1 MKILLRESQMI
12 RVVKREL
19 GEEIT
24 GGSIIV
30 YHRTK
35 LTKEN
40 YKLLN
45 NGFVPGDG
53 QMYGRGLYST
63 YELKDQFNS
72 NMEGYG
78 STIIK
83 FQVTDTSK
91 ILILDESEQLKVFGK
106 RIGLLDQ
113 IKKILKGGFNGFY
126 KENKIAIQESIKL
139 LEDKNRL
146 TSEAAYYLST
156 NVRKFQLLFDGLVFT
171 GRNDGRVLVLFET
184 TLASPL
190 QYVDTRGLQ
199 QGDKFEWTSLK
210 NKDSYG
216 LGKDKRGMNKLDNYL
231 KFRPTDI
238 VFSELKDKDK
248 KDLVKAKAKSN
259 VQMQKDEYLFW
270 VNETTPAPEELEKI
284 NDRMVSIK
292 GNALEFIVNPSRAV
306 IKKALYTFPNSI
318 QYIDNPTE
326 EQQLISINN
335 DPSTFQF
342 IKNPTDTVVEEAI
355 IARPSNIQYIP
366 NPTLKQMIIAVN
378 RRPESIRF
386 IKNPPEAVQLVAVT
400 EDGESIQYIQDP
412 SEKVEFAAVKTTP
425 IAIRYIPNPSE
436 ELQLIVVQ
444 QNYNSVRHIDNP
456 TEKVQLFTVQQD
468 GSTIRHFVS
477 KRVPSEAVQLAA
489 VANNGLA
496 LQYLISLGFKPPS
509 DDVIMTAVKQ
519 NGMAIQH
526 ISDPSEELQL
536 IAVEKKPDNVRYI
549 KNPTQ
554 RVQTYVVEKVPREV
568 LNIKNVTSETQLLAL
583 KLDGQLINMFHN
595 PSPEVQLIA
604 VQSNPRAILQI
615 NNPTEEAQIAA
626 VKAVPTLIKNIYNP
640 SKAVQMAAAEGDPV
654 AVMSMKNR
662 QEKIDFS
669 DVENLKG
676 LTHRELSTISLVS
689 RTPDAF
695 KKNPKMLD
703 VWLNAGTISQPV
715 YDMLKEKLGL
725 LNEEVFRYSDLS
737 DDEKEKVYDIFKTS
751 YENSTGTSWDSNKF
765 SSRANGWTFF
775 GDKSSGFVVLRKQN
789 SGMNKLTGVA
799 GDLKAISMGISD
811 INALNEPVWGMADK
825 RISSILTKKFNYYT
839 PPAFILKLM
848 MKKIPSSVFGDAQYE
863 VNNDGSVTFKYSD
876 VGDATK
882 YFFANKQYYKQIYP
896 TILDSLSGMSSMVAN
911 AVKFFFKSFF

>member
-24 GGSIIV
+24 GGSIVV

-91 ILILDESEQLKVFGK
+91 ILVLDESEQRKVFGK
-106 RIGLLDQ
+106 KIGVLDQ

-126 KENKIAIQESIKL
+126 KENKDAIQKSIEL
-139 LEDKNRL
+139 LEDKNKL
-146 TSEAAYYLST
+146 TSEAAYHLASY
-156 NVRKFQLLFDGLVFT
+156 VRKFQLLFDGLVFT

-190 QYVDTRGLQ
+190 QYVDTRGLK

-210 NKDSYG
+210 TKDSYG

-248 KDLVKAKAKSN
+248 MDLVKAKAKSN
-259 VQMQKDEYLFW
+259 VQMQQDEYLFW
-270 VNETTPAPEELEKI
+270 VDETTPTPEELEKI
-284 NDRMVSIK
+284 NDRMVQLK
-292 GNALEFIVNPSRAV
+292 ANALEFIVNPSEEV
-306 IKKALYTFPNSI
+306 IKKALYMFPRSI
-318 QYIDNPTE
+318 QYLDDPSE
-326 EQQLISINN
+326 EYQLTAINN
-335 DPSTFQF
+335 DFSVFQF
-342 IKNPTDTVVEEAI
+342 IKNPTENVVEQAI
-355 IARPSNIQYIP
+355 YDRPSNIQYIP
-366 NPTLKQMIIAVN
+366 NPTEKHMDIAV
-378 RRPESIRF
+378 RKRPESIKY
-386 IKNPPEAVQLVAVT
+386 IKNPTEKIQLLAVSR
-400 EDGESIQYIQDP
+400 DGESIQYIQDP
-412 SEKVEFAAVKTTP
+412 TEQVEVTAVKTNP
-425 IAIRYIPNPSE
+425 VAIRHIPNPSE
-436 ELQLIVVQ
+436 ELQLIVVEE
-444 QNYNSVRHIDNP
+444 NYNMVRHIENP
-456 TEKVQLFTVQQD
+456 TEKVQLFAVTYD
-468 GSTIRHFVS
+468 GALVRHF
-477 KRVPSEAVQLAA
+477 KNPSEAVKLKA
-489 VANNGLA
+489 VSENGLA
-496 LQYLISLGFKPPS
+496 LQYLVTRYPS
-509 DDVIMTAVKQ
+509 EEVVMAAVKQ
-519 NGMAIQH
+519 NGAAIQNV
-526 ISDPSEELQL
+526 SDPSEELQL

-554 RVQTYVVEKVPREV
+554 TVQTYVVEKAPREV
-568 LNIKNVTSETQLLAL
+568 LNIKNATPETQLLAL
-583 KLDGQLINMFHN
+583 KLDGQLINMFPN
-595 PSPEVQLIA
+595 PSPEIQLIA
-604 VQSNPRAILQI
+604 VQSNPRAILMI
-615 NNPTEEAQIAA
+615 RNPTEEAQIAA
-626 VKAVPTLIKNIYNP
+626 VKAIPTLIKNIPNP
-640 SKAVQMAAAEGDPV
+640 SKAVQMAAAESDPV

-662 QEKIDFS
+662 QEKVDFGDIES
-669 DVENLKG
+669 LKG
-676 LTHRELSTISLVS
+676 LTPRELSTISIVS
-689 RTPDAF
+689 RTPEAF

-703 VWLNAGTISQPV
+703 VWLNGGTISQSV
-715 YDMLKEKLGL
+715 YDKLKEKLGL

-825 RISSILTKKFNYYT
+825 RISTILTKKFNYYT

-848 MKKIPSSVFGDAQYE
+848 MKKIPSSVFGDAEYE

-896 TILDSLSGMSSMVAN
+896 TILDSLSGMSSMVVN
-911 AVKFFFKSFF
+911 AVKFFFKSF

>member
-24 GGSIIV
+24 GGSIVV

-126 KENKIAIQESIKL
+126 KENKGQIQEAIKL

-146 TSEAAYYLST
+146 TSEAAYQLASYI
-156 NVRKFQLLFDGLVFT
+156 RKFQLLFDGLVFT

-190 QYVDTRGLQ
+190 QYVDTRGLN

-210 NKDSYG
+210 TKDSYG

-238 VFSELKDKDK
+238 IFSELKDKDK
-248 KDLVKAKAKSN
+248 MDLVKAKVKSN
-259 VQMQKDEYLFW
+259 VQMQQDEYIFW
-270 VNETTPAPEELEKI
+270 ASETTPEPEELDMV
-284 NDRMVSIK
+284 NYRMVSLK
-292 GNALEFIVNPSRAV
+292 ANALEFIINPSEGV
-306 IKKALYTFPNSI
+306 IKKALYNYPRSI
-318 QYIDNPTE
+318 QYLDNPTE
-326 EQQLISINN
+326 EQQLTAINN
-335 DPSTFQF
+335 DASTFQF
-342 IKNPTDTVVEEAI
+342 IKNPSETVIEEVLYI
-355 IARPSNIQYIP
+355 RPSNIQYIP
-366 NPTLKQMIIAVN
+366 NPTEKQMIIAVN
-378 RRPESIRF
+378 ARAESIKF
-386 IKNPPEAVQLVAVT
+386 IKNPPESVQLVAVT
-400 EDGESIQYIQDP
+400 QDGESLQYIQDP
-412 SEKVEFAAVKTTP
+412 TEKVEFAAVKTTP
-425 IAIRYIPNPSE
+425 VAIRYIPNPSE
-436 ELQLIVVQ
+436 ELQLIVIE

-456 TEKVQLFTVQQD
+456 TEKVQLYAVSYD
-468 GSTIRHFVS
+468 GSLIRHFNN
-477 KRVPSEAVQLAA
+477 PSEAVQLKA
-489 VANNGLA
+489 VSENGLA
-496 LQYLISLGFKPPS
+496 LQYLVTRYPS
-509 DDVIMTAVKQ
+509 DDVVMAAVKQ
-519 NGMAIQH
+519 NGASIQNV
-526 ISDPSEELQL
+526 SDPSEELQL
-536 IAVEKKPDNVRYI
+536 IAVEKKPENVRYI

-554 RVQTYVVEKVPREV
+554 RVQTYVVEKAPREV
-568 LNIKNVTSETQLLAL
+568 LNIKNATPDTQLLAL
-583 KLDGQLINMFHN
+583 KLDGQLINMFPN
-595 PSPEVQLIA
+595 PSPEIQLIA
-604 VQSNPRAILQI
+604 VQSNPRAIFQI
-615 NNPTEEAQIAA
+615 KNPTEEAQIAA
-626 VKAVPTLIKNIYNP
+626 VKAVPTLIKNIPNP
-640 SKAVQMAAAEGDPV
+640 SKAVQMAAAESDPV

-662 QEKIDFS
+662 QEKIDFG
-669 DVENLKG
+669 DMEGLKG
-676 LTHRELSTISLVS
+676 LTPRELSTISLVS

-715 YDMLKEKLGL
+715 YDKLKEKLGL
-725 LNEEVFRYSDLS
+725 LNEEVFRYSELS

-751 YENSTGTSWDSNKF
+751 YENSTGTSWDSGKF

-825 RISSILTKKFNYYT
+825 RISTILTKKFNYYT

-848 MKKIPSSVFGDAQYE
+848 MKKIPSSVFGDAEYE

-896 TILDSLSGMSSMVAN
+896 TILDSLSGMSSMVVN
-911 AVKFFFKSFF
+911 AVKFFFKSF

>member
-24 GGSIIV
+24 SGSIVV

-91 ILILDESEQLKVFGK
+91 ILILDEAEQLKVFGK
-106 RIGLLDQ
+106 RIGLLNQ
-113 IKKILKGGFNGFY
+113 IKKILKGGFNSFY
-126 KENKIAIQESIKL
+126 KVNKDAIQKSIEL

-146 TSEAAYYLST
+146 TSEAAKYLSDYI
-156 NVRKFQLLFDGLVFT
+156 RKFQLLFDGLVFT

-190 QYVDTRGLQ
+190 QYVDTRGLN

-210 NKDSYG
+210 TKDSYG

-248 KDLVKAKAKSN
+248 KDLVNAKVKGN
-259 VQMQKDEYLFW
+259 VQMQQDEYLFW
-270 VNETTPAPEELEKI
+270 ASETTPEPEELEKV
-284 NDRMVSIK
+284 NSRMVSLK
-292 GNALEFIVNPSRAV
+292 ANALEFIINPSEEV
-306 IKKALYTFPNSI
+306 IKKALYNYPRSI
-318 QYIDNPTE
+318 QYLDNPTE
-326 EQQLISINN
+326 EQQLTSINN

-342 IKNPTDTVVEEAI
+342 INNPSERVIEEALYI
-355 IARPSNIQYIP
+355 RPSNIQYIP
-366 NPTLKQMIIAVN
+366 NPTEKQMIIAVN
-378 RRPESIRF
+378 ARAESIKH
-386 IKNPPEAVQLVAVT
+386 IKNPPESVQLVAVT
-400 EDGESIQYIQDP
+400 QDGLSIQHIQDP
-412 SEKVEFAAVKTTP
+412 SEKVEFAAVKTTSAS
-425 IAIRYIPNPSE
+425 ITHIPNPSE
-436 ELQLIVVQ
+436 ELQLLAVE
-444 QNYNSVRHIDNP
+444 RHYENIRYIEKP
-456 TEKVQLFTVQQD
+456 TEKVQLAAVEQYGGSIRFFKNPSESVQLAAVTNSGMALQYLA
-468 GSTIRHFVS
+468 SQN
-477 KRVPSEAVQLAA
+477 PSEAVQLAA
-489 VANNGLA
+489 V
-496 LQYLISLGFKPPS
+496 
-509 DDVIMTAVKQ
+509 KQ
-519 NGMAIQH
+519 KGAAIQYVN
-526 ISDPSEELQL
+526 DPSEELQF
-536 IAVEKKPDNVRYI
+536 IAVENRPENVIYL
-549 KNPTQ
+549 KNPSQ
-554 RVQTYVVEKVPREV
+554 KIQTYVVEKAPREV
-568 LNIKNVTSETQLLAL
+568 LNIKNATPETQLFAL
-583 KLDGQLINMFHN
+583 KLDGTLINVFPN
-595 PSPEVQLIA
+595 PSPEIQLIA
-604 VQSNPRAILQI
+604 VQSNPRAIFQI
-615 NNPTEEAQIAA
+615 RNPTEEAQIAA
-626 VKAVPTLIKNIYNP
+626 VKAVPTLIKNIPNP
-640 SKAVQMAAAEGDPV
+640 SKAVQMAAAESDPV

-669 DVENLKG
+669 DMEGLKG

-689 RTPDAF
+689 RTPEAF

-703 VWLNAGTISQPV
+703 VWLNGGTISQPV
-715 YDMLKEKLGL
+715 YDKLKEKLGL
-725 LNEEVFRYSDLS
+725 LNEEVFRYSELS

-751 YENSTGTSWDSNKF
+751 YENSTGTSWDSGKF

-799 GDLKAISMGISD
+799 GDLKAISMGIAD

-848 MKKIPSSVFGDAQYE
+848 MKKIPSSVFGDAEYE

-896 TILDSLSGMSSMVAN
+896 TILDSLSGMSSMVVN
-911 AVKFFFKSFF
+911 AVKFFFKSF

>member
-1 MKILLRESQMI
+1 
-12 RVVKREL
+12 
-19 GEEIT
+19 
-24 GGSIIV
+24 
-30 YHRTK
+30 
-35 LTKEN
+35 
-40 YKLLN
+40 
-45 NGFVPGDG
+45 
-53 QMYGRGLYST
+53 
-63 YELKDQFNS
+63 
-72 NMEGYG
+72 
-78 STIIK
+78 
-83 FQVTDTSK
+83 
-91 ILILDESEQLKVFGK
+91 
-106 RIGLLDQ
+106 
-113 IKKILKGGFNGFY
+113 
-126 KENKIAIQESIKL
+126 
-139 LEDKNRL
+139 
-146 TSEAAYYLST
+146 
-156 NVRKFQLLFDGLVFT
+156 
-171 GRNDGRVLVLFET
+171 
-184 TLASPL
+184 
-190 QYVDTRGLQ
+190 
-199 QGDKFEWTSLK
+199 
-210 NKDSYG
+210 
-216 LGKDKRGMNKLDNYL
+216 
-231 KFRPTDI
+231 
-238 VFSELKDKDK
+238 
-248 KDLVKAKAKSN
+248 
-259 VQMQKDEYLFW
+259 
-270 VNETTPAPEELEKI
+270 
-284 NDRMVSIK
+284 
-292 GNALEFIVNPSRAV
+292 
-306 IKKALYTFPNSI
+306 
-318 QYIDNPTE
+318 
-326 EQQLISINN
+326 
-335 DPSTFQF
+335 
-342 IKNPTDTVVEEAI
+342 
-355 IARPSNIQYIP
+355 
-366 NPTLKQMIIAVN
+366 
-378 RRPESIRF
+378 
-386 IKNPPEAVQLVAVT
+386 
-400 EDGESIQYIQDP
+400 
-412 SEKVEFAAVKTTP
+412 
-425 IAIRYIPNPSE
+425 
-436 ELQLIVVQ
+436 VVQ

-456 TEKVQLFTVQQD
+456 TEKVQLLAVQQD
-468 GSTIRHFVS
+468 GSTIRHFVGIG
-477 KRVPSEAVQLAA
+477 KNGQIQRVPSEAVQLAA

-509 DDVIMTAVKQ
+509 EEVVMGAVKQ
-519 NGMAIQH
+519 NGMAIQY
-526 ISDPSEELQL
+526 IPDPSEELQL

-554 RVQTYVVEKVPREV
+554 RVQTYVVEKAPREV
-568 LNIKNVTSETQLLAL
+568 LNIKNATPETQLLAL
-583 KLDGQLINMFHN
+583 KLDGQLINMFSH
-595 PSPEVQLIA
+595 PSPEIQLIA

-689 RTPDAF
+689 RTPEAF

-799 GDLKAISMGISD
+799 GDLKSISMGISD

>member
-24 GGSIIV
+24 GGSIVV

-91 ILILDESEQLKVFGK
+91 ILILDESEQLKAFGK

-126 KENKIAIQESIKL
+126 KENKLAIQESIKL

-146 TSEAAYYLST
+146 TSEAAYYLAA

-366 NPTLKQMIIAVN
+366 NPTLKQMIVAVD

-400 EDGESIQYIQDP
+400 QDGESIQYIQDP
-412 SEKVEFAAVKTTP
+412 TEKVEFAAVETHP
-425 IAIRYIPNPSE
+425 VAIRYIPNPSE

-456 TEKVQLFTVQQD
+456 TEKVQLLAVQQD

-489 VANNGLA
+489 VTNNGSA

-509 DDVIMTAVKQ
+509 EEVVMTAVKQ
-519 NGMAIQH
+519 NGMAIQY
-526 ISDPSEELQL
+526 IPDPSEELQL
-536 IAVEKKPDNVRYI
+536 IAVENRPDNVRFI

-554 RVQTYVVEKVPREV
+554 RVQTYVVEKAPREV
-568 LNIKNVTSETQLLAL
+568 LYIKNATPETQLLAL
-583 KLDGQLINMFHN
+583 KLDGQLINMFSN
-595 PSPEVQLIA
+595 PSPEIQLIA
-604 VQSNPRAILQI
+604 VQSNPRAIFQI
-615 NNPTEEAQIAA
+615 RNPTEEAQIAA
-626 VKAVPTLIKNIYNP
+626 VKAVPTLIKNIPNP

-882 YFFANKQYYKQIYP
+882 YFFANKQYYIQIYP

>member
-24 GGSIIV
+24 GGSIVV

-91 ILILDESEQLKVFGK
+91 ILILDESEQLKAFGK

-216 LGKDKRGMNKLDNYL
+216 LGKDKRGMNKLDNYI
-231 KFRPTDI
+231 KFRPSDI

-248 KDLVKAKAKSN
+248 KDFVKAKVKSN
-259 VQMQKDEYLFW
+259 VPMQQDEYLFW
-270 VNETTPAPEELEKI
+270 VNETTPASEELEKI

-292 GNALEFIVNPSRAV
+292 GNALEFIVNPSEAV
-306 IKKALYTFPNSI
+306 IKKALYTFPRSI
-318 QYIDNPTE
+318 QYLDNPTE
-326 EQQLISINN
+326 EQQLTSINN

-342 IKNPTDTVVEEAI
+342 IKNPTDTVVEEVLQI
-355 IARPSNIQYIP
+355 RPSNIQYIS
-366 NPTLKQMIIAVN
+366 NPTEKQMLIAVSK
-378 RRPESIRF
+378 RGESIRF
-386 IKNPPEAVQLVAVT
+386 IKNPPENVQLVAVT
-400 EDGESIQYIQDP
+400 QDGESIQFIKDP
-412 SEKVEFAAVKTTP
+412 TEKVEFAAVKTSP
-425 IAIRYIPNPSE
+425 SSIAYIPNPSE
-436 ELQLIVVQ
+436 ELQLFLLQ
-444 QNYNSVRHIDNP
+444 RNYRSIAYVANP
-456 TEKVQLFTVQQD
+456 TEKVQLLAVQQD
-468 GSTIRHFVS
+468 GALIRYFVKNST
-477 KRVPSEAVQLAA
+477 PSEAVQLAA
-489 VANNGLA
+489 VTNTGFA
-496 LQYLISLGFKPPS
+496 LQYLVSLGIKPPS
-509 DDVIMTAVKQ
+509 DKVIMTAVKQ
-519 NGMAIQH
+519 NGMAIQY
-526 ISDPSEELQL
+526 IPDPSEELQF
-536 IAVEKKPDNVRYI
+536 IAVEQKPENVRYI

-554 RVQTYVVEKVPREV
+554 KIQTYVVEKSPREV

-689 RTPDAF
+689 RTPEAF

-725 LNEEVFRYSDLS
+725 LNEEVFRYSELS

-799 GDLKAISMGISD
+799 GDLKSISMGISD

>member
-1 MKILLRESQMI
+1 MI

-24 GGSIIV
+24 GGSIVV

-91 ILILDESEQLKVFGK
+91 ILILDESEQLKAFGK

-306 IKKALYTFPNSI
+306 IKKALYTFPSSI

-456 TEKVQLFTVQQD
+456 TEKVQLFAVQQD

-489 VANNGLA
+489 VTNNGSA

-509 DDVIMTAVKQ
+509 EEVVMAAVKQ
-519 NGMAIQH
+519 NGMAIQY
-526 ISDPSEELQL
+526 IPDPSEELQL
-536 IAVEKKPDNVRYI
+536 IAVENKPDNVRYI

-554 RVQTYVVEKVPREV
+554 RVQTYVVEKAPREV
-568 LNIKNVTSETQLLAL
+568 LNIKNATPETQLLAL
-583 KLDGQLINMFHN
+583 KLDGQLINMFSN
-595 PSPEVQLIA
+595 PSPEIQLIA

-615 NNPTEEAQIAA
+615 RNPTEEAQIAA
-626 VKAVPTLIKNIYNP
+626 VKAVPTLIKNILNP
-640 SKAVQMAAAEGDPV
+640 SKAVQMAAAEGDPI

>member
-24 GGSIIV
+24 SGSIVV

-91 ILILDESEQLKVFGK
+91 ILILDEAEQLKVFGK
-106 RIGLLDQ
+106 RIGLLNQ
-113 IKKILKGGFNGFY
+113 IKKILKGGFNSFY
-126 KENKIAIQESIKL
+126 KVNKDTIQKSIEL

-146 TSEAAYYLST
+146 TSEAAKYLSDY
-156 NVRKFQLLFDGLVFT
+156 VRKFQLLFDGLVFT

-190 QYVDTRGLQ
+190 QYVDTRGLK

-210 NKDSYG
+210 TKDTYG

-248 KDLVKAKAKSN
+248 MDLVKAKVKSN
-259 VQMQKDEYLFW
+259 VQMQQDEYLFW
-270 VNETTPAPEELEKI
+270 ASETTPEPEELEKV
-284 NDRMVSIK
+284 NSRMVSLK
-292 GNALEFIVNPSRAV
+292 ANALEFIINPSEEV
-306 IKKALYTFPNSI
+306 IKKAIYNYPRSI
-318 QYIDNPTE
+318 QYLDNPTE
-326 EQQLISINN
+326 EQQLTAINN
-335 DPSTFQF
+335 DASSFQF
-342 IKNPTDTVVEEAI
+342 INNPSETVIEEVLYI
-355 IARPSNIQYIP
+355 RPTTIQYIP
-366 NPTLKQMIIAVN
+366 NPTEKQMTIAVN
-378 RRPESIRF
+378 GRAETIHY
-386 IKNPPEAVQLVAVT
+386 IKNPPESVQLVAVRQ
-400 EDGESIQYIQDP
+400 DGLSIQYIKDP
-412 SEKVEFAAVKTTP
+412 SEKVEFEAVKKTGA
-425 IAIRYIPNPSE
+425 AIKYIPNPSE
-436 ELQLIVVQ
+436 ELQLVAVEKHYENARFI
-444 QNYNSVRHIDNP
+444 NNP
-456 TEKVQLFTVQQD
+456 TEKVQLAAVEQYGGAVRF
-468 GSTIRHFVS
+468 F
-477 KRVPSEAVQLAA
+477 KNPSEAVQLAA
-489 VANNGLA
+489 VTNTGTA
-496 LQYLISLGFKPPS
+496 LQYLFQQNPS
-509 DDVIMTAVKQ
+509 EAVQLAAVKQ
-519 NGMAIQH
+519 KGNAITYVN
-526 ISDPSEELQL
+526 DPSEEIQFA
-536 IAVEKKPDNVRYI
+536 AVENRPENVLYL
-549 KNPTQ
+549 KNPSQ
-554 RVQTYVVEKVPREV
+554 KIQTYVVERAPREV
-568 LNIKNVTSETQLLAL
+568 LNIKNATPETQLLAL
-583 KLDGQLINMFHN
+583 KLDGQLINMFPN
-595 PSPEVQLIA
+595 PSPEIQLIA

-615 NNPTEEAQIAA
+615 RNPTEEAQIAA
-626 VKAVPTLIKNIYNP
+626 VKALPTLIKNIPNP
-640 SKAVQMAAAEGDPV
+640 SKAVQMAAAESDPV

-662 QEKIDFS
+662 QEKIDFG
-669 DVENLKG
+669 DMEGLKG
-676 LTHRELSTISLVS
+676 LTPRELSTISLVS
-689 RTPDAF
+689 RTPEAF

-703 VWLNAGTISQPV
+703 VWLNGGTISQPV
-715 YDMLKEKLGL
+715 YDKLKEKLGL
-725 LNEEVFRYSDLS
+725 LNEEVFRYSELS

-751 YENSTGTSWDSNKF
+751 YENSTGTSWDSGKF

-825 RISSILTKKFNYYT
+825 RISTILTKKFNYYT

-848 MKKIPSSVFGDAQYE
+848 MKKIPSSVFGDAEYE

-896 TILDSLSGMSSMVAN
+896 TILDSLSGMSSMVVN
-911 AVKFFFKSFF
+911 AVKFFFKSF

>member
-24 GGSIIV
+24 GGSIVV

-91 ILILDESEQLKVFGK
+91 ILILDEAEQLKVFGK

-113 IKKILKGGFNGFY
+113 IKKILKGGFNSFY
-126 KENKIAIQESIKL
+126 KLNKDAIQESIKL
-139 LEDKNRL
+139 LEDKNKL
-146 TSEAAYYLST
+146 TSEAAYYLASYI
-156 NVRKFQLLFDGLVFT
+156 RKFQLLFDGLVFT

-210 NKDSYG
+210 TKDSYG
-216 LGKDKRGMNKLDNYL
+216 LGKDKRGMSKLDNYL

-248 KDLVKAKAKSN
+248 KDLVLAKAKSN
-259 VQMQKDEYLFW
+259 VPMQQDEYVYW
-270 VNETTPAPEELEKI
+270 ANKTEPSPEELERI
-284 NDRMVSIK
+284 NYSMVHLRA
-292 GNALEFIVNPSRAV
+292 NALEFIVNPSENVIKTSLSTFPRSIQYLDNPSEEQQLKVIDYDASSFQFIKSPTEKV
-306 IKKALYTFPNSI
+306 IKKALYM
-318 QYIDNPTE
+318 
-326 EQQLISINN
+326 
-335 DPSTFQF
+335 
-342 IKNPTDTVVEEAI
+342 
-355 IARPSNIQYIP
+355 RPSNIQYVS
-366 NPTLKQMIIAVN
+366 NPTEEQMILAAGM
-378 RRPESIRF
+378 RAESIKF
-386 IKNPPEAVQLVAVT
+386 IKNPPESVQLAAVSQ
-400 EDGESIQYIQDP
+400 DGESIQYIQDP
-412 SEKVEFAAVKTTP
+412 SEKVEIAAVNQTLS
-425 IAIRYIPNPSE
+425 AIKYILNPSE
-436 ELQLIVVQ
+436 ELQLMAVES
-444 QNYNSVRHIDNP
+444 NYNSIRFIENP
-456 TEKVQLFTVQQD
+456 TEKVQLLAVQQD
-468 GSTIRHFVS
+468 GSTIRYFNN
-477 KRVPSEAVQLAA
+477 PSESVQLAA
-489 VANNGLA
+489 VTDNGLA
-496 LQYLISLGFKPPS
+496 LQYLVTRYPS
-509 DDVIMTAVKQ
+509 DDVVMAAVKQ
-519 NGMAIQH
+519 NGAAIQNV
-526 ISDPSEELQL
+526 SDPSEELQL

-554 RVQTYVVEKVPREV
+554 TVQTYVVEKAPREV
-568 LNIKNVTSETQLLAL
+568 LNIKNATPDTQLLAL
-583 KLDGQLINMFHN
+583 KLDGQLINMFPN
-595 PSPEVQLIA
+595 PSPEIQLIA
-604 VQSNPRAILQI
+604 VQSNPRSIFLI
-615 NNPTEEAQIAA
+615 RNPTEEAQIAA
-626 VKAVPTLIKNIYNP
+626 VKAMPTLIKNIPNP
-640 SKAVQMAAAEGDPV
+640 SKAVQMAAAENDPV

-662 QEKIDFS
+662 EEKLDFG
-669 DVENLKG
+669 DMEGLKG
-676 LTHRELSTISLVS
+676 LTPRELSTISLVS
-689 RTPDAF
+689 RNPAVYQ
-695 KKNPKMLD
+695 KNPKMLD
-703 VWLNAGTISQPV
+703 VWLNGGTISQSV
-715 YDMLKEKLGL
+715 YNKLKEKLGL
-725 LNEEVFRYSDLS
+725 LNEEVFRYSELS

-751 YENSTGTSWDSNKF
+751 YENSTGTSWDSGKF

-799 GDLKAISMGISD
+799 GDLKAISMGIAD

-825 RISSILTKKFNYYT
+825 RITGILTKKFNYYT

-848 MKKIPSSVFGDAQYE
+848 MKKIPSSVFGDAEYE

-896 TILDSLSGMSSMVAN
+896 TILDSLSGMSSMVVN
-911 AVKFFFKSFF
+911 AVKFFFKSF

>member
-113 IKKILKGGFNGFY
+113 IKKILKGGFNAFY
-126 KENKIAIQESIKL
+126 KVNKVPVQESIKL
-139 LEDKNRL
+139 LEDKNKL

-216 LGKDKRGMNKLDNYL
+216 LGKDKRGMNKLDNYI
-231 KFRPTDI
+231 KFRPSDI

-248 KDLVKAKAKSN
+248 KDFVKAKVKSN
-259 VQMQKDEYLFW
+259 VPMQQDEYLFW
-270 VNETTPAPEELEKI
+270 VNETTPASEELEKI

-292 GNALEFIVNPSRAV
+292 GNALEFIVNPSEAV
-306 IKKALYTFPNSI
+306 IKKALYTFPRSI
-318 QYIDNPTE
+318 QYLDNPTE
-326 EQQLISINN
+326 EQQLTSINN

-355 IARPSNIQYIP
+355 YIRPSNIQYIP
-366 NPTLKQMIIAVN
+366 NPTEKQMIIAVN
-378 RRPESIRF
+378 ARAESIRF

-400 EDGESIQYIQDP
+400 QDGESIQFIKDP
-412 SEKVEFAAVKTTP
+412 TEKVEFAAVKTSP
-425 IAIRYIPNPSE
+425 SSIAYIPNPSE
-436 ELQLIVVQ
+436 ELQLYVLER
-444 QNYNSVRHIDNP
+444 NYRSIAYVANP
-456 TEKVQLFTVQQD
+456 TEKVQLLAVQQD
-468 GSTIRHFVS
+468 GALIRYFVKNST
-477 KRVPSEAVQLAA
+477 PSEAVQLAA
-489 VANNGLA
+489 VTNTGFA
-496 LQYLISLGFKPPS
+496 LQYLVSLGIKPPS
-509 DDVIMTAVKQ
+509 DKVIMTAVKQ
-519 NGMAIQH
+519 NGMAIQY
-526 ISDPSEELQL
+526 IPDPSEELQF
-536 IAVEKKPDNVRYI
+536 IAVEQKPENVRYI

-554 RVQTYVVEKVPREV
+554 KIQTYVVEKSPREV

-689 RTPDAF
+689 RTPEAF

-799 GDLKAISMGISD
+799 GDLKSISMGISD

-848 MKKIPSSVFGDAQYE
+848 MKKIPSSVFGDAEYE